1 MKPRKPFSLAVAAAT
16 LLATSFSPSASAELT
31 DREASIVPIAAFT
44 ANSNQEQLKKLAK
57 GLDKGL
63 TVNEIKAVLEQMYAY
78 TGFPRSLTALGV
90 YVKFL
95 NERKAAGLKDTVGR
109 EPTPLPESADL
120 HQIGTKTQTEL
131 VGRPVA
137 GPVYTFSPNID
148 TYLKDHLF
156 GAIFANDVLNRRERE
171 LATVSALAA
180 LPAPAQLRSHLNVC
194 MNVGLTPEELS
205 RFAEELKKNVGECEG
220 KLAQDTLKTVL
231 ETRRTK

>member
-1 MKPRKPFSLAVAAAT
+1 M
-16 LLATSFSPSASAELT
+16 
-31 DREASIVPIAAFT
+31 
-44 ANSNQEQLKKLAK
+44 
-57 GLDKGL
+57 
-63 TVNEIKAVLEQMYAY
+63 
-78 TGFPRSLTALGV
+78 
-90 YVKFL
+90 
-95 NERKAAGLKDTVGR
+95 
-109 EPTPLPESADL
+109 
-120 HQIGTKTQTEL
+120 
-131 VGRPVA
+131 GRPVA

-180 LPAPAQLRSHLNVC
+180 LPAPAQLRSHLNVF

-205 RFAEELKKNVGECEG
+205 RFAEELKKNVGEREG

>member
-44 ANSNQEQLKKLAK
+44 ANGNQEQLKKALAK

-90 YVKFL
+90 YVKLL
-95 NERKAAGLKDTVGR
+95 NERKAAGLKDTLGR
-109 EPTPLPESADL
+109 EPTPLPQGIDL

-180 LPAPAQLRSHLNVC
+180 LPAPRSC
-194 MNVGLTPEELS
+194 APT
-205 RFAEELKKNVGECEG
+205 
-220 KLAQDTLKTVL
+220 
-231 ETRRTK
+231 